1 MWNSEKDHVNDETVD
16 EGLFKDKKENE
27 NPIVGQMDDFETDM

>member
-1 MWNSEKDHVNDETVD
+1 MSMMKLDK
-16 EGLFKDKKENE
+16 GLFKDKKENE

>member
-1 MWNSEKDHVNDETVD
+1 MSMMKLD